1 MKVKHYP
8 CGPAA
13 NQSEVKAFEKLKT
26 GIISLP
32 GDEKWVLLTNL
43 TFSVTHE
50 YQSDEIDIVVIGP
63 PGVRVIEVKHWTD
76 SYRNRDRDQTVHA
89 ADLLT
94 RKTRKV
100 ATTLRKTV
108 PHLPRVDGTI
118 LITQQPSK
126 ARRLLAQRKV
136 RGVRLWSLKDWR
148 EAVGADVKPS
158 LSPSQVD
165 KLARKLAPKRLA
177 KLNDPLRRFG
187 SYINLELQDDS
198 GEAFHRTFRG
208 MHSVTRDRVILHI
221 YDYSAGAGTEAERK
235 KARAE
240 HDILHGLQRHAWA
253 PRILDSFQDAPRYQ
267 GEMSF
272 FTIIDPAVP
281 SIARRAKDESWT
293 ISGRLVFARKAVM
306 ALQEL
311 HEAVKNGQ
319 PMVHGNLS
327 PDSILVMHDNSPVL
341 TGFGYA
347 RTPGGTVH
355 ADRVGAQSGW
365 PEVVPPEVQVGTLG
379 GPGPQQDIYSLCA
392 SLQMIFRDHSDGG
405 QVNMAQEVFATG
417 LREPPAARAPLEELD
432 QQLRK
437 LLGGSSPTPAAPPA
451 RFWTEGQEVRFR
463 GRDYRIVSRLGS
475 GGAGTAF
482 KVVELD
488 PSTKEEIGTF
498 VGKVAHDKSHGERIC
513 KRYQLARDP
522 VSRHTAFSRVFEIAT
537 EWRNNEFMALLTW
550 IEGVPLADF
559 TGLLPLLAEQ
569 NQLDAQELALRWLRS
584 ICEALDTLHRNGL
597 VHGDVSPHNLIV
609 SGADLVLTDYD
620 SVTRIGDPKSPVDTD
635 RYSSHSNQ
643 EEDNAGPGDDLHAL
657 AASFFH
663 VLFDKEPFPK
673 SGNRYPGGS
682 LDWKKR
688 ERKEYPGLVPFLE
701 QATDPDPQ
709 KRLSSVAKA
718 LKALSGPTST
728 DVDEIEVQP
737 PDFIDQPPTDQPERH
752 PNEVPWLRHL
762 LASYPGSRWGN
773 RETRGLDSK
782 FAEETYVR
790 TELENTLFNDILE
803 RHVRLVILCGNAGD
817 GKTALLQNLARE
829 LGMDQFDSSK
839 RIVDEEIEDGLRVR
853 MNLDGSAA
861 YQGRSADEILDEF
874 LGPFRNDKPC
884 QDITHLLAIN
894 DGRLLEWIENPPNSE
909 LKSILKRRLEAT
921 LRNELDSQRDQQEG
935 FIAFYHLN
943 RRSHVGRVDA
953 KQNRITTDFL
963 DKLLDQLYGGSDAG
977 KKWQPC
983 ATCSAQDSCEVFRA
997 SKLFGPGDLPTAE
1010 REPIRKRARERL
1022 FEALQA
1028 VHFRG
1033 ETHITL
1039 RELRSALVYILFGTR
1054 YCTDYHKGSDSTEPS
1069 YWDRAFDP
1077 ESPRRQGE
1085 VLRELVHLDPA
1096 LEAHPKVD
1104 KHLLRTAILRPI
1116 EGVTDRLAS
1125 ARRRAYFEWTKER
1138 IKTAVEGEEDTHWA
1152 LGLAHGRYFRR
1163 FRNIPLLDEE
1173 ERQELC
1179 AELCKGIACIGE
1191 LPQLALNRSGIVPL
1205 RITPRTPTETLF
1217 WSEKPLNRFEFI
1229 SGYYSGIETNGELE
1243 TKNNSELL
1251 PREAYLTYSYKDGR
1265 KERLRLS
1272 AGLFHRLLRL
1282 KEGYQ
1287 LADVSTDETFANLSV
1302 FLRRLAQEDDREI
1315 MAWNPM
1321 QDDTIYRVSTE
1332 VGNDPDGPKQKLV
1345 IHPDSGGE
1353 AS

>member
-13 NQSEVKAFEKLKT
+13 NQSEVKAFDKLKT

-32 GDEKWVLLTNL
+32 GDETWILLTNL

-50 YQSDEIDIVVIGP
+50 RQSDEIDIVAIGP
-63 PGVRVIEVKHWTD
+63 PGIRIIEVKHWTD

-89 ADLLT
+89 ADLVT
-94 RKTRKV
+94 RKARKV

-126 ARRLLAQRKV
+126 ARRLLARRIV
-136 RGVRLWSLKDWR
+136 RGVRLFSLKDWR

-165 KLARKLAPKRLA
+165 KLARKLAPRKHA
-177 KLNDPLRRFG
+177 TLNAPLRRFG

-208 MHSVTRDRVILHI
+208 IHSVTRDRVILHI

-240 HDILHGLQRHAWA
+240 HDILHSLQRHAWA

-272 FTIIDPAVP
+272 FTIIDPSVP
-281 SIARRAKDESWT
+281 SIVRRAKDKSWT
-293 ISGRLVFARKAVM
+293 ITARLVFARKAVM

-311 HEAVKNGQ
+311 HEAVKNGM

-327 PDSILVMHDNSPVL
+327 PDSILVMHNDSPVL

-347 RTPGGTVH
+347 RTQGDTAH

-365 PEVVPPEVQVGTLG
+365 PEVVPPEVQDGALG
-379 GPGPQQDIYSLCA
+379 DLGPQQDIYSLCA
-392 SLQMIFRDHSDGG
+392 SLQVIFGDKSDDG
-405 QVNMAQEVFATG
+405 QVNIAQEVFATG
-417 LREPPAARAPLEELD
+417 MREPPAARAPLEELD
-432 QQLRK
+432 RQLRK
-437 LLGGSSPTPAAPPA
+437 LLGGLSPTPAAPPA

-513 KRYQLARDP
+513 ERYQLARDP
-522 VSRHTAFSRVFEIAT
+522 VSRHPAFSRVFEIAT

-559 TGLLPLLAEQ
+559 TGLFPLLAEQ

-609 SGADLVLTDYD
+609 SGEDLVLTDYD
-620 SVTRIGDPKSPVDTD
+620 SVTRIGEPKSPVDTD

-663 VLFDKEPFPK
+663 VLFDKEPFR
-673 SGNRYPGGS
+673 SNGGRDPGGR
-682 LDWKKR
+682 LNWAKTD
-688 ERKEYPGLVPFLE
+688 RKEYPGLVRFLE
-701 QATDPDPQ
+701 RATDPDPK
-709 KRLSSVAKA
+709 KRLNSVADA
-718 LKALSGPTST
+718 VKALSEATS
-728 DVDEIEVQP
+728 IEVEEVDVET
-737 PDFIDQPPTDQPERH
+737 PDSSDHVPTDQLERH
-752 PNEVPWLRHL
+752 PNEVPWLRDL

-773 RETRGLDSK
+773 QETRGLDTK
-782 FAEETYVR
+782 FAEETYVP
-790 TELENTLFNDILE
+790 TDLEDTLLNDILAKQ
-803 RHVRLVILCGNAGD
+803 VQLVILCGNAGD
-817 GKTALLQNLARE
+817 GKTALLQYLAKE
-829 LGMDQFDSSK
+829 IGIGQHDSSK
-839 RIVDEEIEDGLRVR
+839 RIIDEVVEDGLRMR

-874 LGPFRNDKPC
+874 LEPFRNGKQC

-894 DGRLLEWIENPPNSE
+894 DGRLLEWIKSAPNSE
-909 LKSILKRRLEAT
+909 LKRILKHRLEAT
-921 LRNELDSQRDQQEG
+921 LHIELDSQPDQQEE
-935 FIAFYHLN
+935 FIAFHHLN
-943 RRSHVGRVDA
+943 RRSHVGRVDT

-977 KKWQPC
+977 EKWQPC
-983 ATCSAQDSCEVFRA
+983 ATCSAQESCGVFRA
-997 SKLFGPGDLPTAE
+997 SKLFGPGDLPGAE
-1010 REPIRKRARERL
+1010 REPVRNGARERL

-1033 ETHITL
+1033 ETHITV

-1054 YCTDYHKGSDSTEPS
+1054 YCTDYHKGLDSTEPS

-1096 LEAHPKVD
+1096 LEAHPKID
-1104 KHLLRTAILRPI
+1104 RQLLRTTPSHPNESVKVRI
-1116 EGVTDRLAS
+1116 AS

-1138 IKTAVEGEEDTHWA
+1138 IAKAVADEDTQCA

-1163 FRNIPLLDEE
+1163 FRDIPLLNKP

-1179 AELCKGIACIGE
+1179 ADLCKGIARIGE
-1191 LPQLALNRSGIVPL
+1191 LPHLALNRPGIVPL
-1205 RITPRTPTETLF
+1205 RITPRTPTETMF
-1217 WSEKPLNRFEFI
+1217 WSEKPLDRFEFI
-1229 SGYYSGIETNGELE
+1229 SEIKSVNGTDSDLT
-1243 TKNNSELL
+1243 TKDTSELL
-1251 PREAYLTYSYKDGR
+1251 PREAYLTYNYMDGR

-1321 QDDTIYRVSTE
+1321 RDETVFRVSTE
-1332 VGNDPDGPKQKLV
+1332 IEANPDGPRQNLV
-1345 IHPDSGGE
+1345 IYPDTGGGT
-1353 AS
+1353 S

>member
-8 CGPAA
+8 CGPAV
-13 NQSEVKAFEKLKT
+13 NRSEVKAFDKLKT

-50 YQSDEIDIVVIGP
+50 RQSDEIDIVVIGP
-63 PGVRVIEVKHWTD
+63 PGVRIIEVKHWTD

-94 RKTRKV
+94 RKTRKI

-126 ARRLLAQRKV
+126 AQRLLAQRKV
-136 RGVRLWSLKDWR
+136 RGVRLCSLKDWR

-165 KLARKLAPKRLA
+165 KLARKLAPRKHPT
-177 KLNDPLRRFG
+177 LNAPLRRFG
-187 SYINLELQDDS
+187 SYINLELQSDS

-208 MHSVTRDRVILHI
+208 IHSVTRDRVILHI
-221 YDYSAGAGTEAERK
+221 YDYSAGIGTEAERK

-240 HDILHGLQRHAWA
+240 HDILHNLQRHAWA

-281 SIARRAKDESWT
+281 SIARRAKDKSWT
-293 ISGRLVFARKAVM
+293 ISARLVFARKVVM

-311 HEAVKNGQ
+311 HEAVKNGT

-327 PDSILVMHDNSPVL
+327 PDSILVMHDDSPVL

-347 RTPGGTVH
+347 RPPGDTAQ
-355 ADRVGAQSGW
+355 ADRIGAQSGW
-365 PEVVPPEVQVGTLG
+365 PEVIPPEVQDGTLKVS
-379 GPGPQQDIYSLCA
+379 GPQQDIYSLCA
-392 SLQMIFRDHSDGG
+392 SLQMIFGDKSDDG
-405 QVNMAQEVFATG
+405 QVNLAQEVFAAG
-417 LREPPAARAPLEELD
+417 MRDPPAARAPLDELD
-432 QQLRK
+432 RQLRK
-437 LLGGSSPTPAAPPA
+437 LLGGSSPKPAAPPA

-463 GRDYRIVSRLGS
+463 GRDYRIVSCLGS

-522 VSRHTAFSRVFEIAT
+522 VSRHPAFSRVFEIAT

-609 SGADLVLTDYD
+609 SGEDLILTDYD

-635 RYSSHSNQ
+635 RYSSHSSQ
-643 EEDNAGPGDDLHAL
+643 EADNAGPGDDLHAL

-682 LDWKKR
+682 LDWKKP

-701 QATDPDPQ
+701 QATDPQ

-773 RETRGLDSK
+773 QETRGLDTK
-782 FAEETYVR
+782 FAKDTYVPTDLEET
-790 TELENTLFNDILE
+790 LFYDILA
-803 RHVRLVILCGNAGD
+803 RRVRLVILCGNAGD
-817 GKTALLQNLARE
+817 GKTALLQYVAKE

-839 RIVDEEIEDGLRVR
+839 RIVDEKIEDGPRVR

-861 YQGRSADEILDEF
+861 HKGRSADEILDEF
-874 LGPFRNDKPC
+874 LEPFRDGKPN
-884 QDITHLLAIN
+884 QDIIHLLAIN

-909 LKSILKRRLEAT
+909 LKTILKRRLEAT
-921 LRNELDSQRDQQEG
+921 LHNELDSKRDQQEG
-935 FIAFYHLN
+935 FIAFIHLN
-943 RRSHVGRVDA
+943 RRSHVGNVDT

-963 DKLLDQLYGGSDAG
+963 DKLLDQLYGGSDSG

-997 SKLFGPGDLPTAE
+997 SRLFGSDDLPGANQK
-1010 REPIRKRARERL
+1010 PVRKRARERL

-1054 YCTDYHKGSDSTEPS
+1054 YCTDYHKGLDSTEPS

-1096 LEAHPKVD
+1096 LEAHPKID
-1104 KHLLRTAILRPI
+1104 RHLLRTTPSHPN
-1116 EGVTDRLAS
+1116 EGVKVRIAS

-1138 IKTAVEGEEDTHWA
+1138 IAKIVRDEDTQNA
-1152 LGLAHGRYFRR
+1152 LGLAHGRYLRR
-1163 FRNIPLLDEE
+1163 FRDIPLLNKT
-1173 ERQELC
+1173 ERKELC
-1179 AELCKGIACIGE
+1179 ADLCKGIAHIGE
-1191 LPQLALNRSGIVPL
+1191 LPHLALNRPGIVPL
-1205 RITPRTPTETLF
+1205 RITPRTPTETMF
-1217 WSEKPLNRFEFI
+1217 WSEKPLSRFEFI
-1229 SGYYSGIETNGELE
+1229 SDIRSHNGTDGELS
-1243 TKNNSELL
+1243 TKDTSELL

-1265 KERLRLS
+1265 QERLRMS

-1302 FLRRLAQEDDREI
+1302 FFAAIDTRR
-1315 MAWNPM
+1315 
-1321 QDDTIYRVSTE
+1321 
-1332 VGNDPDGPKQKLV
+1332 
-1345 IHPDSGGE
+1345 
-1353 AS
+1353 

>member
-13 NQSEVKAFEKLKT
+13 NQSEVKAFDKLKT

-32 GDEKWVLLTNL
+32 GDETWILLTNL

-50 YQSDEIDIVVIGP
+50 RQSDEIDIVAIGP
-63 PGVRVIEVKHWTD
+63 PGIRIIEVKHWTD
-76 SYRNRDRDQTVHA
+76 SHRIRDRDQTVHA
-89 ADLLT
+89 ADLVT
-94 RKTRKV
+94 RKARKV

-136 RGVRLWSLKDWR
+136 RGVHLCSLKDWR

-158 LSPSQVD
+158 LSPSQVE
-165 KLARKLAPKRLA
+165 KLASKLAPKRMA
-177 KLNDPLRRFG
+177 TLNDPLRRFG

-198 GEAFHRTFRG
+198 DEAFHRIFRG
-208 MHSVTRDRVILHI
+208 IHSVSRDRVILHI
-221 YDYSAGAGTEAERK
+221 YDYSAGTGTEAERK

-240 HDILHGLQRHAWA
+240 HDILHSLQRHAWA

-281 SIARRAKDESWT
+281 SIARRTKDKSWT
-293 ISGRLVFARKAVM
+293 ISARLVFARKAVM

-311 HEAVKNGQ
+311 HEAVKTGQ

-347 RTPGGTVH
+347 RPPGGTTH

-365 PEVVPPEVQVGTLG
+365 PEVVPPEVQDGTLG
-379 GPGPQQDIYSLCA
+379 GPGLQQDIYSLCA
-392 SLQMIFRDHSDGG
+392 SLQMIFRDHSDDG
-405 QVNMAQEVFATG
+405 QVNMAQEIFATG
-417 LREPPAARAPLEELD
+417 MREPPAARASLEELD
-432 QQLRK
+432 RQLRK

-463 GRDYRIVSRLGS
+463 GRGYRIVSCLGS

-488 PSTKEEIGTF
+488 SSTKEEIGTF
-498 VGKVAHDKSHGERIC
+498 VGKVAHDKTHGDRIC
-513 KRYQLARDP
+513 RRYQLARDP

-609 SGADLVLTDYD
+609 SGEDLVLTDYD
-620 SVTRIGDPKSPVDTD
+620 SVTRFDEPKSHTDTD
-635 RYSSHSNQ
+635 LYSSHSNQ
-643 EEDNAGPGDDLHAL
+643 QEDKAGPGDDLHAL

-663 VLFDKEPFPK
+663 VLFDKEPFPRN
-673 SGNRYPGGS
+673 GNRCPGGS
-682 LDWKKR
+682 LDWEKA

-701 QATDPDPQ
+701 QATDPDSQ
-709 KRLSSVAKA
+709 KRLSSVAEA

-728 DVDEIEVQP
+728 DFEEAEVQP
-737 PDFIDQPPTDQPERH
+737 PDFIDQPPTDLPERH
-752 PNEVPWLRHL
+752 PNEVPWLRNL

-773 RETRGLDSK
+773 QETRGLDSK
-782 FAEETYVR
+782 FAAKTYVP
-790 TELENTLFNDILE
+790 TELEETLFYDILA
-803 RHVRLVILCGNAGD
+803 RRVRLVILCGNAGD
-817 GKTALLQNLARE
+817 GKTALLQYLAKE
-829 LGMDQFDSSK
+829 IGMDQFDSSE
-839 RIVDEEIEDGLRVR
+839 RIVDEKIEDGPRVR

-874 LGPFRNDKPC
+874 LEPFQDGKPC

-909 LKSILKRRLEAT
+909 LKTILKGRLQAT
-921 LRNELDSQRDQQEG
+921 LRLELDGQSDQQEG
-935 FIAFYHLN
+935 FIAFHHLN
-943 RRSHVGRVDA
+943 RRSHVGRVDT

-977 KKWQPC
+977 EKWQPC
-983 ATCSAQDSCEVFRA
+983 ATCSAQESCEVFRA
-997 SKLFGPGDLPTAE
+997 SKLFGPGDLPGAE
-1010 REPIRKRARERL
+1010 REPVRNRARERL

-1033 ETHITL
+1033 ETHITV

-1054 YCTDYHKGSDSTEPS
+1054 YCTDYHKGLDSTELS

-1096 LEAHPKVD
+1096 LEAHPKID
-1104 KHLLRTAILRPI
+1104 RRLLRTTPSHPN
-1116 EGVTDRLAS
+1116 EGVKVRIAS
-1125 ARRRAYFEWTKER
+1125 ARRRAYFEWTKEC
-1138 IKTAVEGEEDTHWA
+1138 IAKVVGDEDTQSA
-1152 LGLAHGRYFRR
+1152 LGLAHGRYLRR
-1163 FRNIPLLDEE
+1163 FRDISLLNKT

-1179 AELCKGIACIGE
+1179 EDLCKGIAHIGE
-1191 LPQLALNRSGIVPL
+1191 LPHLALNRPGIVPL
-1205 RITPRTPTETLF
+1205 RITPRTPTETMF
-1217 WSEKPLNRFEFI
+1217 WSEKPLSRFEFI
-1229 SGYYSGIETNGELE
+1229 PEIWSDNGTDVDLT
-1243 TKNNSELL
+1243 TKDTSELL
-1251 PREAYLTYSYKDGR
+1251 PREAYLSYSYKDGR

-1302 FLRRLAQEDDREI
+1302 FLRRLAQENDRKI

-1321 QDDTIYRVSTE
+1321 RDDTIFRVSTE
-1332 VGNDPDGPKQKLV
+1332 VENDPDGPKQKLV
-1345 IHPDSGGE
+1345 IHSDSGGE
-1353 AS
+1353 SS